1 MNPDSTV
8 KTAAIVASGT
18 SNILNKT
25 NTLINY
31 GFGDYQSEA
40 LREEYMN
47 KKTKTFN
54 KKGRDDLIDLYKK
67 NEKIRDE
74 IINFVGD
81 RAGLSIDPALSPT
94 ILDKSNDEIL
104 DKRYNYSTPNA
115 LGRYHLD
122 KFVQSKDNT

>member
-1 MNPDSTV
+1 MIPDSTV

-67 NEKIRDE
+67 NEKFRDE
-74 IINFVGD
+74 IINFV
-81 RAGLSIDPALSPT
+81 R
-94 ILDKSNDEIL
+94 
-104 DKRYNYSTPNA
+104 
-115 LGRYHLD
+115 
-122 KFVQSKDNT
+122 